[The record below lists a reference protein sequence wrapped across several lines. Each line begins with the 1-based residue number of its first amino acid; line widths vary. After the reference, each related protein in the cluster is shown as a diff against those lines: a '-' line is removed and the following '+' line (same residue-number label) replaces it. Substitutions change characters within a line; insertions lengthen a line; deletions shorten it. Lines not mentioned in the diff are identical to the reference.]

1 MLDKEILQKLNEVLA
16 MNEAL
21 MKENISQRK
30 EIEMLKTSSNKNE
43 NVEIGCNA
51 VMGVTLAST
60 SGDIQV
66 DVKYGEVITMPSEDV
81 KILLKNNKNRKL
93 FSECIIYF
101 IDESNYGVF
110 GIRKRIDISN
120 EKIIEVVNSN
130 DEKLILSYLEG
141 CTSKKF
147 ELSTTNTLFYKI
159 VIMNINK
166 EFGIMPYEARK
177 VIEDYFSMKI
187 DDATK
192 LYNNVKSLM

>member
-1 MLDKEILQKLNEVLA
+1 MLDTEILQKLNEVLA

-21 MKENISQRK
+21 MKENRSQRE
-30 EIEMLKTSSNKNE
+30 EIESLKKFSNNKN
-43 NVEIGCNA
+43 VEVGCNA

-60 SGDIQV
+60 SGDIQI
-66 DVKYGEVITMPSEDV
+66 DVKYGEKITMPSEDI

-93 FSECIIYF
+93 FSECIVYF
-101 IDESNYGVF
+101 TDESNYNVF

-120 EKIIEVVNSN
+120 EKIIEIINSN
-130 DEKLILSYLEG
+130 DEKNIYNYLDS
-141 CTSKKF
+141 CTSRKF

-177 VIEDYFSMKI
+177 VIEDYFNMKI

-192 LYNNVKSLM
+192 LYNSIKSLM